1 MNAGSIRRSIFR
13 LLTCALSETSN
24 LYWDECTALEA
35 VAKD

>member
-1 MNAGSIRRSIFR
+1 